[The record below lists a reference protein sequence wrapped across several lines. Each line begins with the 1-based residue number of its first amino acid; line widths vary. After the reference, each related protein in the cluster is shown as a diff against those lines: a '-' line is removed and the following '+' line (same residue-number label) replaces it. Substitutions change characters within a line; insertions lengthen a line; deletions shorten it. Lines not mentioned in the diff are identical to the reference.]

1 VVTEKSGQKVQSF
14 ELGRDG
20 CVRNWL
26 AHALNHPS
34 ATTIIIETV
43 ERVLLPRFRDL
54 PECSPKTPQ
63 PFEIGAWTT
72 ATTRHTWPP
81 EWHIYRTFEVS
92 LNALEMQRNPA
103 STIRSNM
110 AVNAPIDSRCA
121 KFSHRRPD
129 RFLYYSQDEDKFQWQ
144 DGDLARAAA
153 NILQLQEAARARGKQ
168 FILIVVPDKLSVYRK
183 CLLSKAFPAGS
194 DRNVSASLIAAG
206 VRSLDLLAAFQ
217 ANANRITDLY
227 LPNDTHLSTNGYILM
242 GEKMAQFLSEKP
254 L

>member
-1 VVTEKSGQKVQSF
+1 MRNYLLVFGSTVSLVLGLTACLSLIFEPFEPLTGDLTRIGSYAEKDFGGFAPQTALDVAANGSFMADPDILVLGDSFSMGNLWQSVVTEKSGQKVQSF

-20 CVRNWL
+20 CIRNWL

-54 PECSPKTPQ
+54 PECSPEAPQ
-63 PFEIGAWTT
+63 PFEVGAWTT

-81 EWHIYRTFEVS
+81 EWHIYRTLEVS
-92 LNALEMQRNPA
+92 LNTLEMRRRPA

-129 RFLYYSQDEDKFQWQ
+129 RLLYYSQDEDKFQRR
-144 DGDLARAAA
+144 DSDLAQATA
-153 NILQLQEAARARGKQ
+153 NILQIQEAVRARGKQ
-168 FILIVVPDKLSVYRK
+168 F
-183 CLLSKAFPAGS
+183 
-194 DRNVSASLIAAG
+194 
-206 VRSLDLLAAFQ
+206 
-217 ANANRITDLY
+217 
-227 LPNDTHLSTNGYILM
+227 
-242 GEKMAQFLSEKP
+242 
-254 L
+254 